1 METHGKS
8 GEIVEHISV
17 LDDPASGL
25 SGAIVVHSTALGPA
39 AGGCR
44 LWHYAT
50 PNAAHEDAMRLAKGM
65 AYKNAIAGLPLGGG
79 KAVLRLPQGP
89 FDREKLFL
97 AFGKAVE
104 KLGGKYVTAEDVGTS
119 VADMERVARATRH
132 VAGLTQKPGQ
142 AGGDPSP
149 WTAQGVY
156 EAMAVASERR
166 LDKPLSECRVAIQ
179 GLGNVGSA
187 LAQML
192 FDTGAT
198 LVVADPFVSLAVR
211 SSAWYNAAQ
220 VVSSETIMTAEVDI
234 FAPCALG
241 GALNALSISTLRAK
255 VVCGAANNQ
264 LATEADGVLLSNRGV
279 LYAPDYV
286 VNAGGI
292 INVAAE
298 YLGWSESEVLV
309 QVGKIAPRL
318 TDVFNAADD
327 WGISTKEAAD
337 RIARKTIAD
346 GEKFSKG
353 LSGISSAVEFRE
365 RS

>member
-1 METHGKS
+1 
-8 GEIVEHISV
+8 
-17 LDDPASGL
+17 
-25 SGAIVVHSTALGPA
+25 
-39 AGGCR
+39 
-44 LWHYAT
+44 
-50 PNAAHEDAMRLAKGM
+50 
-65 AYKNAIAGLPLGGG
+65 
-79 KAVLRLPQGP
+79 
-89 FDREKLFL
+89 
-97 AFGKAVE
+97 
-104 KLGGKYVTAEDVGTS
+104 

-156 EAMAVASERR
+156 EAMAVAAERR
-166 LDKPLSECRVAIQ
+166 LGKPLSECRVAIQ

-198 LVVADPFVSLAVR
+198 LVVADPFVSLAAR

-241 GALNALSISTLRAK
+241 GALNTVSISTLRAK

-298 YLGWSESEVLV
+298 YLGWSESEVLL
-309 QVGKIAPRL
+309 QVKKIAPRL

>member
-1 METHGKS
+1 MESQGKFT
-8 GEIVEHISV
+8 ELVEHLSV
-17 LDDPASGL
+17 LDDPSSGL

-44 LWHYAT
+44 LWQYAN
-50 PNAAHEDAMRLAKGM
+50 PNAAHDDALKLAKGM
-65 AYKNAIAGLPLGGG
+65 AYKNAMAGLPLGGG
-79 KAVLRLPQGP
+79 KAVLRLPPGP
-89 FDREKLFL
+89 FDREKLFR
-97 AFGKAVE
+97 AFGRAVE

-119 VADMERVARATRH
+119 VADMEQVARATRH
-132 VAGLTQKPGQ
+132 VAGLTQKPGH

-156 EAMAVASERR
+156 AAMVVAAERR
-166 LDKPLSECRVAIQ
+166 LGKPLSECRVAIQ
-179 GLGNVGSA
+179 GLGNVGGA

-192 FDTGAT
+192 FDTGAS
-198 LVVADPFVSLAVR
+198 LIVADPFVSAAVQ
-211 SSAWYNAAQ
+211 SAPWYNAAQ
-220 VVSSETIMTAEVDI
+220 VVPSEAIMATEADI

-241 GALNALSISTLRAK
+241 GALNAVSILTMRAK

-264 LATEADGVLLSNRGV
+264 LATEADGLLLSSRGV

-286 VNAGGI
+286 VSAGGI

-327 WGISTKEAAD
+327 WGVSTKEAAD

-346 GEKFSKG
+346 GGKFSKG

>member
-1 METHGKS
+1 MESQGKFTDL
-8 GEIVEHISV
+8 VEHLSV
-17 LDDPASGL
+17 LDDLDSGL

-44 LWHYAT
+44 LWHYAS
-50 PNAAHEDAMRLAKGM
+50 PDAAHADALRLAEGM
-65 AYKNAIAGLPLGGG
+65 AYKNAMAGLPLGGG
-79 KAVLRLPQGP
+79 KAVLRLPQRP
-89 FDREKLFL
+89 FDREKLFR

-119 VADMERVARATRH
+119 VADMEQVARTTRH

-156 EAMAVASERR
+156 SAMAVAAERR
-166 LDKPLSECRVAIQ
+166 LGKPLSECRVAIQ
-179 GLGNVGSA
+179 GLGHVGSA

-192 FDTGAT
+192 FDTGAS
-198 LVVADPFVSLAVR
+198 LVVADPFIGSAVR

-220 VVSSETIMTAEVDI
+220 VVSSGAIMTAEADI

-241 GALNALSISTLRAK
+241 GALNAVSISTLRAK

-264 LATEADGVLLSNRGV
+264 LATEADGLLLSNRGV

-298 YLGWSESEVLV
+298 YLGWSENEVLV

-327 WGISTKEAAD
+327 WGVSTKDAAD
-337 RIARKTIAD
+337 RIARKAITD
-346 GEKFSKG
+346 GGKF
-353 LSGISSAVEFRE
+353 ATRE
-365 RS
+365 AA

>member
-1 METHGKS
+1 MESQGKFT
-8 GEIVEHISV
+8 ELVEHLSV
-17 LDDPASGL
+17 LDDPDSGL

-44 LWHYAT
+44 LWHYAS
-50 PNAAHEDAMRLAKGM
+50 PDASHADALRLAEGM
-65 AYKNAIAGLPLGGG
+65 AYKNAMAGLPLGGG
-79 KAVLRLPQGP
+79 KAVLQLPQRP
-89 FDREKLFL
+89 FDREKLFR

-119 VADMERVARATRH
+119 VADMEQVARTKRH
-132 VAGLTQKPGQ
+132 VAGLTQKPGH

-156 EAMAVASERR
+156 AAMAVAAERR
-166 LDKPLSECRVAIQ
+166 LGKPLSECRVAIQ

-198 LVVADPFVSLAVR
+198 LVVADPFISTAVR
-211 SSAWYNAAQ
+211 SSAWYSAAQ
-220 VVSSETIMTAEVDI
+220 VVSSGAIVTAEVDI

-241 GALNALSISTLRAK
+241 GAINAVSISTLRAK

-264 LATEADGVLLSNRGV
+264 LATEADGLMLSNRGV

-298 YLGWSESEVLV
+298 YLGWSENEVRL

-318 TDVFNAADD
+318 TDVFNAADE

-337 RIARKTIAD
+337 LIARKAITD
-346 GEKFSKG
+346 GGKFATRK
-353 LSGISSAVEFRE
+353 AA
-365 RS
+365 